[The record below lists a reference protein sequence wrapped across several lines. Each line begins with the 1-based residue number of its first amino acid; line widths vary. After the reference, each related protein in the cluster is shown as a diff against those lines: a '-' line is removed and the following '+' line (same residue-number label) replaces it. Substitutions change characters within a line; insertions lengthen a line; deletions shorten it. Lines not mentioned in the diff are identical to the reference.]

1 MIFCKAEEKPESPPW
16 LALKC
21 REISENLKIMRR
33 LSGLDDDGGEGL
45 EEGSGVET
53 TAV

>member
-1 MIFCKAEEKPESPPW
+1 MQ
-16 LALKC
+16 LKRSLRVRPGLPVQF
-21 REISENLKIMRR
+21 REISETVQIIRR

-45 EEGSGVET
+45 EEGSGVEI